1 MKEIIA
7 IDPGKTGAICRLTLN
22 TDFSIKEFVVEPSLF
37 NKKTARF
44 DSDNLFYFLKPSS
57 NKFNTIIGIC
67 IEEVHSMFQMS
78 AKSNFTFGR
87 NLGQIEGVIDFCL
100 TFPIFGNLEI
110 SYLQP
115 KVWQKVIKEYF
126 PLELEDKWSK
136 EVALKYAIEIMNKL
150 NLKNKDKIQEIFY
163 SKRGRFLD
171 GNVDAFLIAIA
182 YYYKHI
188 YYGTNS
194 I

>member
-1 MKEIIA
+1 M
-7 IDPGKTGAICRLTLN
+7 
-22 TDFSIKEFVVEPSLF
+22 
-37 NKKTARF
+37 
-44 DSDNLFYFLKPSS
+44 
-57 NKFNTIIGIC
+57 
-67 IEEVHSMFQMS
+67 
-78 AKSNFTFGR
+78 
-87 NLGQIEGVIDFCL
+87 
-100 TFPIFGNLEI
+100 
-110 SYLQP
+110 QP

-150 NLKNKDKIQEIFY
+150 NLENKDKIQEIFY

-188 YYGTNS
+188 YYGTDS